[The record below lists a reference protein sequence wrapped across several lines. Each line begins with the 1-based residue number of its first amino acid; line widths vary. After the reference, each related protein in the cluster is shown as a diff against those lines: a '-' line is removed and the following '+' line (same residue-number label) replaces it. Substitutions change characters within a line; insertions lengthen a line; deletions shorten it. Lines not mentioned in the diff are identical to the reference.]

1 MSVSSIHRSLFLC
14 CSAFAVA
21 ACSNLEFSHVV
32 PGQSAR
38 KLIGGQDAPATTQ
51 ITSTAELPPGA
62 FPTLAG
68 EPLPPLPA
76 GKVSATQPPL
86 IPLQLSALP
95 DIPPAPAL
103 PASNEA
109 ANKVADAYTRGS
121 VAMQAGSNAEAI
133 AGLEEAVK
141 LDPNLSD
148 AWSKLVVVYTREGDM
163 AKATAAYKKAKAL
176 GQQNGPE
183 SAGGGL
189 IPLP

>member
-1 MSVSSIHRSLFLC
+1 MTSSSIYRSLSICFT
-14 CSAFAVA
+14 AFAAV

-38 KLIGGQDAPATTQ
+38 KLIGAQETPATTQ
-51 ITSTAELPPGA
+51 IQSTAEMPPGA
-62 FPTLAG
+62 FPTPA
-68 EPLPPLPA
+68 EPLPA
-76 GKVSATQPPL
+76 GKIPSNQQPLTLPQ
-86 IPLQLSALP
+86 ISPLP

-103 PASNEA
+103 PASNDSS
-109 ANKVADAYTRGS
+109 NKVASAYTRGS

-133 AGLEEAVK
+133 AGFEEAVK
-141 LDPNLSD
+141 LDPNFSD
-148 AWSKLVVVYTREGDM
+148 AWSKLVVVYTKEGNT

-183 SAGGGL
+183 SAGHGL